1 MATTLRKIVQIDESK
16 CNGCGACVISC
27 AEGALKIVDGKARLV
42 SDKYCD
48 GLGACLGKCPQD
60 AITVAERP
68 ADDFDEVAATLHKAR
83 EAERSVPCACP
94 SSALREFA
102 VETAAAGSERE
113 SQPSVLRHWPV
124 QLALVPPGAPFLKG
138 ADLVLAADCVGFAY
152 PEFHRDFLTD
162 HSLLV
167 ACPKLDDFEAH
178 LARLTAILKQA
189 DIRSL
194 TVVHMEVPCCG
205 GLVYMVR
212 QALAA
217 AGRDIPLRE
226 VTISIQGGVKSA
238 V

>member
-1 MATTLRKIVQIDESK
+1 MATTMRKIVRIDEAK

-27 AEGALKIVDGKARLV
+27 AEGALKIIDGKVRLV
-42 SDKYCD
+42 SDRYCD
-48 GLGACLGKCPQD
+48 GLGDCLGKCPQD
-60 AITVAERP
+60 AITVEERP
-68 ADDFDEVAATLHKAR
+68 AEDFDEVAATLHKAR
-83 EAERSVPCACP
+83 EAERSTPCACP

-102 VETAAAGSERE
+102 AAAASPEGA
-113 SQPSVLRHWPV
+113 SQPSLLRHWPV
-124 QLALVPPGAPFLKG
+124 QLALVPPSAPFLKN
-138 ADLVLAADCVGFAY
+138 ANLVLAADCVGFAY

-178 LARLTAILKQA
+178 LARLTAILQQA

-194 TVVHMEVPCCG
+194 TVVHMEVPCCS
-205 GLVYMVR
+205 GLVYMVQ
-212 QALAA
+212 QALEA

-226 VTISIQGGVKSA
+226 VTVSIRCGIKAA